1 MVQGQRKFQAQ
12 KPKSKAVA
20 AAEQSREPR
29 KGGRVTAPK
38 KARIVQQQKL
48 KKPLEVGI
56 RKKIE
61 HDVVMKA
68 NSSLLKKLTLLKGA
82 SMKTGAITPNKTP
95 S

>member
-38 KARIVQQQKL
+38 KARIF
-48 KKPLEVGI
+48 
-56 RKKIE
+56 RKKTE

-82 SMKTGAITPNKTP
+82 SKKTGAITPNKTP